1 MRTTGRTTIVS
12 CLALTLGLPVCGA
25 WGAARYGGTPRRVAE
40 VSRPGLAFDQFLVDL
55 GPVEPTDE
63 IYARFGFTNTGR
75 TPVKITR
82 WEPSCGCVKPS
93 LKKTEYDAMDS
104 GEFYLRVR
112 TAGEAPGD
120 REYRLLVRY
129 TDPEPRETTLVF
141 RAKLPERQ
149 VFVRPRAVMVYQN
162 GLSPTVQEVTVTDL
176 RGNELRLLDTKSSTP
191 LASAEIL
198 EPSAAPDGTLE
209 HKVRVTVAA
218 DVPQGTSWGTITL
231 FTNDSEFSEL
241 TVPLKIVGPTGV
253 SRGPMAESDRPGA
266 VRPH

>member
-1 MRTTGRTTIVS
+1 
-12 CLALTLGLPVCGA
+12 
-25 WGAARYGGTPRRVAE
+25 
-40 VSRPGLAFDQFLVDL
+40 
-55 GPVEPTDE
+55 
-63 IYARFGFTNTGR
+63 
-75 TPVKITR
+75 
-82 WEPSCGCVKPS
+82 
-93 LKKTEYDAMDS
+93 
-104 GEFYLRVR
+104 
-112 TAGEAPGD
+112 
-120 REYRLLVRY
+120 
-129 TDPEPRETTLVF
+129 
-141 RAKLPERQ
+141 
-149 VFVRPRAVMVYQN
+149 
-162 GLSPTVQEVTVTDL
+162 VTVTDL